1 MTSTLSRGIVTPPA
15 GANIV
20 ADVRKGIRPP
30 TEEETTT
37 AAAVA
42 RRIKTITHGKG
53 SLKKSASGLF
63 KSYSSKNLLQEAAA
77 LEADEEADEEADG
90 EADEEET
97 TTTTAEVVLRVHP
110 VR

>member
-1 MTSTLSRGIVTPPA
+1 M
-15 GANIV
+15 

-37 AAAVA
+37 AAAMA

-63 KSYSSKNLLQEAAA
+63 KSYSSKNLMQDAFAP
-77 LEADEEADEEADG
+77 DD
-90 EADEEET
+90 DEEEENT
-97 TTTTAEVVLRVHP
+97 TTTTAEVVLRVDVESYP
-110 VR
+110 V